1 MTDQVAKCPD
11 GYQRW
16 PGTPCFKVITET
28 FDFRNAKEKCKKDL
42 RNDPL
47 FRSRLAEPRT
57 KTATNLAIS
66 LVKLGMHLNLA
77 PRMLNGQRM
86 RIILTSINSITIYS
100 FVYVCIY
107 PQ

>member
-66 LVKLGMHLNLA
+66 LVKLGMHLNVSSQ
-77 PRMLNGQRM
+77 MLNGRRM
-86 RIILTSINSITIYS
+86 RMILLSILSTNNSIKIY
-100 FVYVCIY
+100 VYVFI
-107 PQ
+107 